1 MELEGVSCIAV
12 RAFYFVIVVL
22 LCNELGFLFLFP
34 ISPPHF
40 PPSLQAVE
48 EEEFEQSIKEI
59 LNNVSRLHA
68 KEYGVCARA

>member
-1 MELEGVSCIAV
+1 MELEGVSCVAV

-34 ISPPHF
+34 ISYF
-40 PPSLQAVE
+40 SPSLQAVE

-59 LNNVSRLHA
+59 LNNVSKLHA
-68 KEYGVCARA
+68 KEYGACARA